1 MKFTNKVVVIT
12 GAGGGIGRAIA
23 TRFLAEG
30 AKVCAADMAKKAL
43 DQVAADLGSPDT
55 LMTAEVDISSEE
67 SCQNLYEQVKQ
78 RWGAVDI
85 LVNNAGKFPFTPFE
99 EITYAE
105 WRQVC
110 SINLDGTFLMVK
122 AMLPLLKESGAGRI
136 INMASGSWYAGPAEQ
151 AHYVAAKAGVLGFTR
166 SIANALGQYNITV
179 NAVTPGFTATPG
191 LLALVPME
199 MLEKE
204 AQRSAI
210 KRVEEPEDLV
220 GPVLFL
226 ASEDAAFMTGQ
237 TINVDGGHYFN

>member
-1 MKFTNKVVVIT
+1 
-12 GAGGGIGRAIA
+12 
-23 TRFLAEG
+23 
-30 AKVCAADMAKKAL
+30 
-43 DQVAADLGSPDT
+43 
-55 LMTAEVDISSEE
+55 
-67 SCQNLYEQVKQ
+67 
-78 RWGAVDI
+78 
-85 LVNNAGKFPFTPFE
+85 
-99 EITYAE
+99 
-105 WRQVC
+105 
-110 SINLDGTFLMVK
+110 MVK
-122 AMLPLLKESGAGRI
+122 AMLPLLKNSGAGRI

-199 MLEKE
+199 VLEKE